1 MRHPSKW
8 RLCAGDAEFVP
19 DRLPDS
25 FVVTSHLPGAPLRR
39 CGCRSRAVRRA
50 RREGLRDRRGLARSR
65 PRSVGGP
72 RGGESGG
79 GSSRSPRWVRI
90 FRVDHGSPTGSPQQP
105 ECAKSPKV
113 TDGFALG
120 EQSERDEPDVT
131 PVPRARER
139 KLLAHPRGY
148 PVIPM
153 LMLCCGGTK
162 SASRNGTGTRCGQAA
177 GGWLE
182 KRLRYARRLPRRRAA
197 VRARTGSARAHLPA
211 HVHFRGPRPACRFMT
226 VGGRQ
231 ATTQPS
237 VETINA
243 IVDTTREWPADARAR
258 LTERLE
264 AADARRS
271 SGSIKVAG
279 GPTAA
284 EVIARFGQQGH
295 GLRTKPS
302 GSGSASMRKLNAAR
316 EGSSKSQRAC
326 RSLPET
332 GGGQS
337 LARRLDRAIP

>member
-1 MRHPSKW
+1 VRHPSKW
-8 RLCAGDAEFVP
+8 RLCAVDAEFVRG
-19 DRLPDS
+19 RLPGS

-50 RREGLRDRRGLARSR
+50 RRERRRDRRGLARSR

-153 LMLCCGGTK
+153 LMLLLWRHEIGEPKRYGNEMRPSRGRVAGEASAVRSTLATAQSSRSSSYGISQGSSTCPRSLPWPSAGVPVYDRGWETSHDPAVGGNHQRDRGYH
-162 SASRNGTGTRCGQAA
+162 AGMA
-177 GGWLE
+177 GGCSCS
-182 KRLRYARRLPRRRAA
+182 AHRA
-197 VRARTGSARAHLPA
+197 
-211 HVHFRGPRPACRFMT
+211 
-226 VGGRQ
+226 VGGRRREAKQ
-231 ATTQPS
+231 R
-237 VETINA
+237 
-243 IVDTTREWPADARAR
+243 VDQG
-258 LTERLE
+258 
-264 AADARRS
+264 RRRPDS
-271 SGSIKVAG
+271 
-279 GPTAA
+279 
-284 EVIARFGQQGH
+284 
-295 GLRTKPS
+295 
-302 GSGSASMRKLNAAR
+302 
-316 EGSSKSQRAC
+316 C
-326 RSLPET
+326 
-332 GGGQS
+332 
-337 LARRLDRAIP
+337 